1 MGQPGCLLMPNP
13 DRVSVR
19 DVRLELA
26 TPLGPLIVPLEAELP
41 PEQHRAAFV
50 LEAERAELAA
60 PAGQLRADLRIEGEM
75 PLDPE
80 TLARET
86 TASGRLQLRAEG
98 MSLPG
103 VASGLDG
110 AGEGAFVLER
120 SRLQASLSGTRLQLE
135 AIAPEWDVVAAVLPA
150 PWRVELARPVG
161 ISASF
166 RGEEILLE
174 GGGDLALA
182 TAGPHLSAAL
192 SASLTMTRTGGCARS
207 WCPMRRSICAMFD
220 GRTCVWIAPG
230 SERKAPARSRR
241 WAGTLIWISRAPGR
255 LGRADARSR
264 HRPGRSGRPLHR
276 RPAQSDGAR

>member
-1 MGQPGCLLMPNP
+1 MPIP

-26 TPLGPLIVPLEAELP
+26 TPLGLLIVPLEAELH

-80 TLARET
+80 TLAGET

-98 MSLPG
+98 LSLPG

-110 AGEGAFVLER
+110 AGELAFVLER
-120 SRLQASLSGTRLQLE
+120 GQLQASLSGTRLQLE

-166 RGEEILLE
+166 RDEEILLE

-192 SASLTMTRTGGCARS
+192 SATLAMDSDRRVREVVVPDAEIDLRDVRWADLRLDRASIRTRGRRLARGMGGHARS
-207 WCPMRRSICAMFD
+207 GCGGRRGAL
-220 GRTCVWIAPG
+220 
-230 SERKAPARSRR
+230 
-241 WAGTLIWISRAPGR
+241 AG
-255 LGRADARSR
+255 ADARSR
-264 HRPGRSGRPLHR
+264 HRPGRSGRPLRR